1 LGDFRSGAFAVVRIK
16 EMTVRIHARGLHETT
31 LQEYA
36 ARFLLGGLMTV
47 IAGLIAEKYGP
58 ATGGLFLAFPAI
70 FPASATLVEKHERK
84 RKQNFGLRV
93 ARRGTDAAGADA
105 AGASIGSVG
114 LMAFAAFLAATLPI
128 LWPVAA
134 LAAGFVIWC
143 AVSVAGWLFWKR
155 FG

>member
-1 LGDFRSGAFAVVRIK
+1 LGDFSGGTFAIIRIK
-16 EMTVRIHARGLHETT
+16 KMMVRIHVRGLRETT
-31 LQEYA
+31 FRQYA
-36 ARFLLGGLMTV
+36 ARILFGGLMTV
-47 IAGLIAEKYGP
+47 IAGLIAKKYGP

-84 RKQNFGLRV
+84 RKQKLGLSG

-105 AGASIGSVG
+105 AGASIGGIG

-128 LWPVAA
+128 FSPVAA
-134 LAAGFVIWC
+134 LAAGFVIWS
-143 AVSVAGWLFWKR
+143 AVSVVGWRLWKR